1 MADDI
6 LEVVAAS
13 GTAQAHIL
21 GHALGGL
28 MGLDLALHTPERVR
42 SLVLINAWSRADP
55 HSGRCFDTRLSLLA
69 DSEVEAFVKA
79 QPLFLYPAEWMAR
92 NAERLA
98 AEEAHGVAHFQGTD
112 TIRRRIAARRAFDI
126 DDRLS
131 EIAVPSLIVA
141 ARDDLLVP
149 WSRSARPA
157 KGIRG
162 AAFALESGGR
172 HAVNITNPV
181 RFNSVMMD
189 FLSGEPN

>member
-149 WSRSARPA
+149 WSRSARLA
-157 KGIRG
+157 KGIPG